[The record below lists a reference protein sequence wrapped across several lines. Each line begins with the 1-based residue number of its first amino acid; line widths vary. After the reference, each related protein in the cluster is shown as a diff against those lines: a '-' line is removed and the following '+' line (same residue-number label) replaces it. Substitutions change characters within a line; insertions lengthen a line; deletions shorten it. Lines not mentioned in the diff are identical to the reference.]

1 MTRMTALRETLAAKT
16 MHRADIDRVAGD
28 ASASPGMIAE
38 LWSLL
43 DDSQTAVAWH
53 AAWALEKIASRNP
66 ELLARHRAG
75 IEARAMTESRPG
87 IQRLLLSIV
96 HSMPDSRR
104 INVDLLD
111 FCLEEMFRPRISTAS
126 RALCGKIACS
136 LCLRRAEL
144 RNELRACMESAD
156 EQCLPAA
163 VASVRRG
170 ILKQL
175 NKKVK

>member
-1 MTRMTALRETLAAKT
+1 MDDSLRIALAGKGMRRTA
-16 MHRADIDRVAGD
+16 IDRVAGE
-28 ASASPGMIAE
+28 AEASPELTAE
-38 LWSLL
+38 LLALL
-43 DDSQTAVAWH
+43 DDRQTTVAWH
-53 AAWALEKIASRNP
+53 AAWALEKMASRNP
-66 ELLARHRAG
+66 ELLARYRAG

-96 HSMPDSRR
+96 HRMPDGER

-136 LCLRRAEL
+136 LCRRHDEL
-144 RNELRACMESAD
+144 RNELRACMENAD
-156 EQCLPAA
+156 EECLPAA